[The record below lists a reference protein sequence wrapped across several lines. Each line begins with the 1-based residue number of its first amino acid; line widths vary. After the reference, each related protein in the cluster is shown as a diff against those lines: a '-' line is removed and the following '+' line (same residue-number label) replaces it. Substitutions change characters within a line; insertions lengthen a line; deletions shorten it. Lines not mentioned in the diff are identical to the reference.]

1 MEKVLS
7 CSFNVV
13 HFWNTFWLF
22 QQILFSKVVAIWN
35 GKFWLFWH
43 LTGMICKACSWLT
56 FDCFSAI
63 FPNLLCSKG
72 EKTTPWRPLLASRP
86 SMKCTSAWQNL
97 AVHYLLDGRV
107 VPLYSA
113 ANSVVD
119 SLRFLTECPC
129 KPQTGGEGPYLGFWW
144 KLAGLTHPW
153 VGSTSQKIFGLG
165 SSLWAGQ
172 PHPFL
177 SLLSKFKF
185 HLVARILKSFWT

>member
-1 MEKVLS
+1 MLFRLTSINSFQTVSFQFWKRFRCGLFVYYFQKECRMLFKHILAFPTNAYFQS
-7 CSFNVV
+7 CYHLN
-13 HFWNTFWLF
+13 W
-22 QQILFSKVVAIWN
+22 QILIMVT
-35 GKFWLFWH
+35 LPTFWH

-113 ANSVVD
+113 AYRIANS
-119 SLRFLTECPC
+119 LFIW
-129 KPQTGGEGPYLGFWW
+129 F
-144 KLAGLTHPW
+144 
-153 VGSTSQKIFGLG
+153 
-165 SSLWAGQ
+165 
-172 PHPFL
+172 
-177 SLLSKFKF
+177 
-185 HLVARILKSFWT
+185 ARIAIS

>member
-1 MEKVLS
+1 MLFRLTSINFFQTVSSMEKVLS
-7 CSFNVV
+7 CSLNVAR
-13 HFWNTFWLF
+13 FSLAFWLF
-22 QQILFSKVVAIWN
+22 QQMLISKVAAIWI
-35 GKFWLFWH
+35 GKFWSWLPDRLWH

-113 ANSVVD
+113 AYCVAN
-119 SLRFLTECPC
+119 
-129 KPQTGGEGPYLGFWW
+129 
-144 KLAGLTHPW
+144 
-153 VGSTSQKIFGLG
+153 
-165 SSLWAGQ
+165 
-172 PHPFL
+172 
-177 SLLSKFKF
+177 SLLIWFAKF
-185 HLVARILKSFWT
+185 AIS